1 MRVSLKFAKR
11 YLFSRKSTN
20 TINIISIISMTG
32 MTIGV
37 ASFILILS
45 VFNGFEDLVVSLYDS
60 FYADI
65 RIEASKGKIF
75 QADSLLVAQVLRV
88 DGVRDVSLVLEENA
102 LLRNGDRQSIATV
115 RGVDDAYGRITG
127 IDTCMAFDDS
137 FLLHDN
143 RQSYAI
149 LGAGIDQALQS
160 SFKEALK
167 PIMIYMPRRGKT
179 MHFLPTDE
187 FRRKRIIVWGVFTV
201 QDDFDA
207 QYVFVPLQFMRQLL
221 NYNHEVSSI
230 EIAVK
235 EGYDRNKLQNRL
247 SKSLGEDFKVLTKFE
262 QNATLFKIMKIEKL
276 VVYLILSLVL
286 FIVAFNMI
294 GSLSMLVID
303 KKKDIGILKTMGA
316 SPVLIRNIFLF
327 EGILQGLISIG
338 IGFAIAIIFSILQQ
352 EFGLIRIQGGGNF
365 LVSYYP
371 IKMVLSDFVGV
382 ALLVLSISFVTS
394 WFPAARAAAQTQLL
408 DQ

>member
-1 MRVSLKFAKR
+1 MRVSLKFARR
-11 YLFSRKSTN
+11 YLFSRKSIN
-20 TINIISIISMTG
+20 TINIISIISMVG

-37 ASFILILS
+37 AAFILILS
-45 VFNGFEDLVVSLYDS
+45 VFNGFESLVVGLYDS

-75 QADSLLVAQVLRV
+75 KADSLFVNQVARI
-88 DGVRDVSLVLEENA
+88 DGVQGVSKVLEEHA
-102 LLRNGDRQSIATV
+102 LLRNGDQQSIATV
-115 RGVDDAYGRITG
+115 RGVDDAYGSITG

-137 FLLHDN
+137 FILHDQW
-143 RQSYAI
+143 RSYAI

-160 SFKEALK
+160 SFKDALK
-167 PIMIYMPRRGKT
+167 PITVYMPRRGKS

-187 FRRKRIIVWGVFTV
+187 FRRKQIVVWGAFTI

-207 QYVFVPLQFMRQLL
+207 QYVFVPLEFMRQLL
-221 NYNHEVSSI
+221 QYTHQVSSL

-235 EGYDRNKLQNRL
+235 PGYDRNKLR
-247 SKSLGEDFKVLTKFE
+247 SRIAAALGKEFKVQTKFE

-316 SPVLIRNIFLF
+316 TPGLIRNIFLS
-327 EGILQGLISIG
+327 EGLLQGLISIG
-338 IGFAIAIIFSILQQ
+338 LGFVIAIVFSLLQ
-352 EFGLIRIQGGGNF
+352 EHFGLIKIQGGGNF

-371 IKMVLSDFVGV
+371 VKLKLLDFAGV
-382 ALLVLSISFVTS
+382 AVLVFSIVFMAS
-394 WFPAARAAAQTQLL
+394 WFPAVRASAQSQILER
-408 DQ
+408 